1 MRGWAAHWSGGGR
14 STAGRCRYG
23 EGTGAPHLP
32 AVAILLLSGRRKHP
46 ASVVPELMALEW
58 GSDLLSAGV
67 SGRGGQEEASG
78 RAVQPAS
85 LVLSSSLVIICFI
98 L

>member
-32 AVAILLLSGRRKHP
+32 AVAILLLSGRRKNP
-46 ASVVPELMALEW
+46 ASLVPELMALEW
-58 GSDLLSAGV
+58 GSDLLSSGV
-67 SGRGGQEEASG
+67 VDVEGRTEGPTDRGSTGIFGIEQFT
-78 RAVQPAS
+78 
-85 LVLSSSLVIICFI
+85 L
-98 L
+98 